1 VGEDRQG
8 RAAFCLSVIMAEII
22 FEDDAVIVVRKPA
35 GTESQRGKSFSMDLE
50 SELKNYLA
58 AKKPGKVPYI
68 GVVHRL
74 DRPVSGVMVYA
85 KTKAAAASLSRQF
98 ASGGAHKVYEALV
111 YGNLQPS
118 EGELR
123 DFLVTDAKTN
133 LTSIADTKEAKEAR
147 LRYKVIP
154 IEESGVFSLE
164 DRGDVTAVS
173 TCNSLTGTIP
183 AGLKEKIRAVR
194 VELLTGRHHQIR
206 VQLAHAGAFILG
218 DSRYGEMIPGVLM
231 RQKIALCAVSLVF
244 KHPVSGKTLHF
255 QL

>member
-1 VGEDRQG
+1 
-8 RAAFCLSVIMAEII
+8 MAEII

-58 AKKPGKVPYI
+58 AKKPGKVPYL

-74 DRPVSGVMVYA
+74 DRPVSGIMVYA

-111 YGNLQPS
+111 KGDLQPK

-123 DFLVTDAKTN
+123 DLLVTDAKTN
-133 LTSIADTKEAKEAR
+133 LTRVADEDPDAKEAR

-154 IEESGVFSLE
+154 VEESRVFSLE
-164 DRGDVTAVS
+164 DRGDVTAVL
-173 TCNSLTGTIP
+173 TCSSLTGTIP
-183 AGLKEKIRAVR
+183 VGLKDAVRAVR
-194 VELLTGRHHQIR
+194 IELLTGRHHQIR
-206 VQLAHAGAFILG
+206 VQLANAGAFILG
-218 DSRYGEMIPGVLM
+218 DSRYGEMIPGLLM

-244 KHPVSGKTLHF
+244 KHPVSGKKLHF

>member
-1 VGEDRQG
+1 
-8 RAAFCLSVIMAEII
+8 MAEII

-35 GTESQRGKSFSMDLE
+35 GIESQRGKSFSMDLE

-58 AKKPGKVPYI
+58 AKKPGAVPYI

-98 ASGGAHKVYEALV
+98 ASAGAHKVYEALV
-111 YGNLQPS
+111 RGNLQPT

-123 DFLVTDAKTN
+123 DWLVTDARTN
-133 LTSIADTKEAKEAR
+133 ITRVSEGGSDAKEAI
-147 LRYKVIP
+147 LRYKVLP
-154 IEESGVFSLE
+154 LEESHVFSIR
-164 DRGDVTAVS
+164 DRENDAAISIGANLIGTVTKE
-173 TCNSLTGTIP
+173 LTDEIQ
-183 AGLKEKIRAVR
+183 LVR
-194 VELLTGRHHQIR
+194 IELLTGRHHQIR
-206 VQLAHAGAFILG
+206 VQLAHAGASILG
-218 DSRYGEMIPGVLM
+218 DTRYGEMLSGVSM

-255 QL
+255 HL